1 MSTLLSTRHT
11 LLDLANQT
19 HNGNILKVAEVLNET
34 NEIMQDAVWI
44 EANME
49 GGHKGNVRTSL
60 PTGTWRKVNDGVA
73 KEKSTTRM
81 IIETIGELQ
90 SRSEVD
96 KLLYDLAPDKA
107 AYRTNEDMAF
117 LEGLGQTFADT
128 FVYGDVV
135 ANPEQFNGLDLRIQ
149 SKTATNA
156 VDGGGSGDDTTSIW
170 VVQWGVNKVHF
181 IYPRSSQIGIEMRD
195 LGEQSVD
202 GETSSTKFQAL
213 VTLFTLRAGLFVHD
227 DRCIQRI
234 CNIESSGTSN
244 TFDENDLITALNR
257 LPYGG
262 TGAVIYCN
270 ETIKTQMDIRAKDK
284 TNVNY
289 TPGEAF
295 GRPVTFFRGVPVRKV
310 DAILDT
316 ETALS

>member
-11 LLDLANQT
+11 LLDLANQI

-34 NEIMQDAVWI
+34 NEIFLDAVWV

-60 PTGTWRKVNDGVA
+60 PAGTWRKVNDGVA

-96 KLLYDLAPDKA
+96 KLLYDLAPNKA

-128 FVYGDVV
+128 FIYGDVV

-149 SKTATNA
+149 SKTASNA
-156 VDGGGSGDDTTSIW
+156 VDGGGSGSDTTSIW

-181 IYPRSSQIGIEMRD
+181 VYPRGSQIGIEMRD

-202 GETSSTKFQAL
+202 GETSTTKFQAL

-234 CNIESSGTSN
+234 CNIESAGSSN

-262 TGAVIYCN
+262 VGATIYCN
-270 ETIKTQMDIRAKDK
+270 QTIKTQMDIRAKDK

>member
-1 MSTLLSTRHT
+1 MSTLLSKRHT
-11 LLDLANQT
+11 LLDLANQI

-34 NEIMQDAVWI
+34 NEIFLDAVWV

-60 PTGTWRKVNDGVA
+60 PSGTWRKVNDGVA

-96 KLLYDLAPDKA
+96 KLLYDLAPNKA

-149 SKTATNA
+149 SKTASNA
-156 VDGGGSGDDTTSIW
+156 VDASGSGSGTTSIW

-181 IYPRSSQIGIEMRD
+181 VYPRGSQIGIEMRD

-202 GETSSTKFQAL
+202 GETSTTKFQAL

-234 CNIESSGTSN
+234 CNIESAGSSN

-262 TGAVIYCN
+262 AGATIYCN
-270 ETIKTQMDIRAKDK
+270 QTIKTQMDIRAKDK

-295 GRPVTFFRGVPVRKV
+295 GRPVTFFRGVPVRQV
-310 DAILDT
+310 DAILNT